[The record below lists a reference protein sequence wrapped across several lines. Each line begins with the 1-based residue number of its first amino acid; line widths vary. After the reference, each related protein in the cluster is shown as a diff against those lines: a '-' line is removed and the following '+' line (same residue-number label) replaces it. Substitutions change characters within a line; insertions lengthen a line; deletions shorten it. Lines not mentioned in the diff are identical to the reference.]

1 MTRSGNSERG
11 QVLVLT
17 TLFLVGMLGITAL
30 TVDVGSWF
38 RAQRDTQRIADAA
51 ALAGA
56 QALPYDV
63 AKARDDAN
71 TYTSKNGGFAA
82 NVSFRSTNGGTDTIQ
97 VEIRRDAPGFFA
109 KIFGIDSVN
118 VGAKAVALSSG
129 IGAARWVA
137 PIVVNE
143 MHPMLNCNPQPCF
156 GTMTEIELDHLH
168 KPGAGNAAGS
178 FALISL
184 NNDDVDS
191 NTLADWLLV
200 GYDGYMKKDMDYR
213 SAPSASFN
221 NGQFQSA
228 LEKRKGTEMLFPIYR
243 KIVGSGSTADYEV
256 IGFVG
261 FVVTKVVGGGSNQTL
276 QGYFTRVVWESL
288 PASTPNAGT
297 DFGVRSIELIE

>member
-1 MTRSGNSERG
+1 MNRSRTNERG
-11 QVLVLT
+11 QVFVLT

-71 TYTSKNGGFAA
+71 DYTSKNGGSAA
-82 NVSFRSTNGGTDTIQ
+82 TISFKSTVDGTDTIQ

-109 KIFGIDSVN
+109 KVFGIDSVN
-118 VGAKAVALSSG
+118 VGAKATALSQSP
-129 IGAARWVA
+129 GAARWVA

-143 MHPMLNCNPQPCF
+143 KHPMLNCNPQPCF

-168 KPGAGNAAGS
+168 RPGSGNAAGS

-191 NTLADWLLV
+191 NTVSDWLLK
-200 GYDGYMKKDMDYR
+200 GYDGFMQKDKDYR
-213 SAPSASFN
+213 TVPSAKFN
-221 NGQFQSA
+221 SGQFQSA
-228 LEKRKGTEMLFPIYR
+228 LEQRIGTEMLFPIYR
-243 KIVGSGSTADYEV
+243 KIVGSGSGAEYEV

-261 FVVTKVVGGGSNQTL
+261 FVVTKVVGGGSNQIL
-276 QGYFTRVVWESL
+276 KGYFTRVVWESL
-288 PASTPNAGT
+288 PASTPNSGS
-297 DFGVRSIELIE
+297 DYGVRSIELIE